1 MRIASTQYHT
11 TMNTALQDASGR
23 LEYVMQ
29 QMASG
34 LRIQHPSDDP
44 VNSVRVSRLTR
55 EEAALDQY
63 RANIDALR
71 SRLQQNEVVMDGMV
85 SDLLQGRDLLV
96 WAADGGNTSQDVQAM
111 AGSLLALRDSLF
123 YSANSKDQEGRY
135 LFSGTATATA
145 AISYNAAAAVGARY
159 SFSGNTDLQQVVIG
173 NGVTEAANVTLQ
185 DMAAQLNLMDSTVAT
200 LSTTGVDINDPLVQ
214 ANVRA
219 TLDGFDTALD
229 FVNAEIAGL
238 GGAQNML
245 ETMQQNH
252 ANVSLSNQQSMIT
265 LGQLDYGDAAV
276 KLNGYTTAVQATQ
289 KAYAKVSQLSLFDVI
304 G

>member
-11 TMNTALQDASGR
+11 TMNTALQDASAR
-23 LEYVMQ
+23 LEVVMQ

-63 RANIDALR
+63 RSNIDALS

-85 SDLLQGRDLLV
+85 SDMLQARDLLV

-111 AGSLLALRDSLF
+111 STQLGALRDSLF
-123 YSANSKDQEGRY
+123 YNANSKDQEGRY
-135 LFSGTATATA
+135 LFSGTATATP
-145 AISYNAAAAVGARY
+145 AITYNAAAAPGARY
-159 SFSGNTDLQQVVIG
+159 SFTGNTDAQQVVVG
-173 NGVTEAANVTLQ
+173 NGVTETANVTLQ
-185 DMAAQLNLMDSTVAT
+185 EMATQLNLMDSTAAT
-200 LSTTGVDINDPLVQ
+200 LSTAGVDPNDPLVQ
-214 ANVRA
+214 ANVHASLDGLDTTLDAINTKIA
-219 TLDGFDTALD
+219 TL
-229 FVNAEIAGL
+229 
-238 GGAQNML
+238 GGTQNML
-245 ETMQQNH
+245 DTLQDNH
-252 ANVSLSNQQSMIT
+252 ANVSLSNKQSLIT

-289 KAYAKVSQLSLFDVI
+289 KAYAKVSQLSLFDAI
-304 G
+304 

>member
-145 AISYNAAAAVGARY
+145 AISYNTAAPVGARY
-159 SFSGNTDLQQVVIG
+159 SFTGNTDLQQVVIG